1 MYPKA
6 VETETIMNPFETAE
20 FRGALNGAIVEAIQ
34 KIGYGN
40 FKRISWFASNEQAQA
55 TKRAA

>member
-1 MYPKA
+1 
-6 VETETIMNPFETAE
+6 MNPYENAE
-20 FRGALNGAIVEAIQ
+20 FRAALEGAFVEAI
-34 KIGYGN
+34 KKVGFGN